1 VRQLRAVGAR
11 PEPSV
16 LSIGASEILVL
27 TLAPPL
33 CHGVCTI
40 PRRRAMN
47 PNPTALTTLVK
58 PDDVEKHRA
67 LSCSEYDGCLDA
79 ASRREWR
86 SWTCVRC
93 KLFAFAR
100 AMRATE
106 AARFA
111 CLRPPG

>member
-1 VRQLRAVGAR
+1 
-11 PEPSV
+11 
-16 LSIGASEILVL
+16 
-27 TLAPPL
+27 
-33 CHGVCTI
+33 
-40 PRRRAMN
+40 MN